1 MIEAIELEYPLSETQ
16 RDSLRQKQQIL
27 GIKDEDLTT
36 RETRIIA
43 QFKPYQQKLQQ
54 YEQVLSEAIG
64 NEFTLSEEV
73 RKKLRQFQQVLKLG
87 NQRYQTN

>member
-43 QFKPYQQKLQQ
+43 QFKTYQQKLQQ
-54 YEQVLSEAIG
+54 YEQVLSEAIE
-64 NEFTLSEEV
+64 NEFALSEEV
-73 RKKLRQFQQVLKLG
+73 RKKLR
-87 NQRYQTN
+87 